1 MSIPLIDWWR
11 VRCSLSL
18 YIRPARDGPQEH
30 WWLEAERGMMNKE
43 NMTWREIVACSDAAK
58 IASEEVR
65 ARLLQ
70 EATSAKESGQVERS

>member
-1 MSIPLIDWWR
+1 
-11 VRCSLSL
+11 
-18 YIRPARDGPQEH
+18 
-30 WWLEAERGMMNKE
+30 MMNKE
-43 NMTWREIVACSDAAK
+43 NMTWREIVARSDAAK

>member
-1 MSIPLIDWWR
+1 
-11 VRCSLSL
+11 
-18 YIRPARDGPQEH
+18 
-30 WWLEAERGMMNKE
+30 MMNKE